1 VTLHAGELVNG
12 LVLPASLQ
20 SHIRQAVEIAGAER
34 IGHGVDVVG
43 ETNAGQLLTE
53 MARRHVLVEVP
64 LTSNAQ
70 ILGVFGAAHPFVN
83 YRAAGVP
90 VALATDD
97 PGVERIDLTH
107 EYQLATTRYRLQYR
121 DLKTLSRASLEH
133 AFLPGA
139 SLWRSPDHYRPAPAC
154 AADRPGERH
163 PSRPCRARLRNSTK
177 ARTQWKLERAFRSF
191 ERHWRCCHR
200 GAGAV
205 LDGGRRLP
213 RRHTPG

>member
-1 VTLHAGELVNG
+1 VTLHAGEIAPG
-12 LVLPASLQ
+12 LVAPADLQ

-43 ETNAGQLLTE
+43 ETNAGQLLAE

-107 EYQLATTRYRLQYR
+107 EYQLATTEYRLGYG

-139 SLWRSPDHYRPAPAC
+139 SLWRSPDDYRLTPAC
-154 AADRPGERH
+154 AADLPGERE
-163 PSRPCRARLRNSTK
+163 PGRPCRALLRHSTK
-177 ARTQWKLERAFRSF
+177 ALIQWTLERAFRSF
-191 ERHWRCCHR
+191 ERRT
-200 GAGAV
+200 AS
-205 LDGGRRLP
+205 LSQ
-213 RRHTPG
+213 T